1 MRAEAELTFLLHPSA
16 GTWGSEVHL
25 RVDVEGVDGGCGGER
40 CGAAGQAAGNC
51 DALSSSVASSCTLL
65 VYASRHHAL
74 RRVSVHEEVRAAGT
88 YGGEASRATAVLPA
102 SANAELCLPREG
114 CSLSRR
120 IEVQHYSWQPCRRP
134 ICHCSTGNREAMPL
148 AKPSDRL
155 RHSPRGETAAALR
168 HRCGKPDVASVESD
182 ASPSNRPHL
191 FSSSGSGLLE
201 DTLEE
206 EGEGEG
212 DGDRLVLH
220 FDSSSLSTSSPP
232 SASCAEAAIA
242 DEASLASANVA
253 EEANRVSA
261 VELAPNVENLP
272 ASVGPAAVPR
282 ILGSTIEAPTSTTV
296 HRAATESIETS
307 ASRAPRRLLLLY
319 PGSGSAPCSLSTS
332 STGAV
337 QPAAPHSSVLSSA
350 GGSRVLHINAVEAAK
365 ADTLSAAPEQRAP
378 PRMPLLAPTVTTTNT
393 ATEASSSS
401 VNVAATAPSTT
412 LTSAP
417 VESGAPECCEGQ
429 PFLLSFAYPDCLAD
443 GATSSEQPQTL
454 SPALA
459 ALKGR
464 RTVAVCLEF
473 SAVGFSEAAFGPD
486 AVPTAAPCSRGNVAS
501 CGWPLENLSRS
512 VASSELDEHCAAH
525 RISHGYS
532 VIVGDASR
540 QSCCLMCPLVAA
552 VLPGDGAR
560 CYVAPYQLPIS
571 SGTGELHAGPL
582 LDVWVR
588 AVSGRQ
594 LSASQKGH
602 CNAHGFPYSRKEC
615 ALKDQPH
622 TEEGVAKLEGATFAK
637 GVCGLPAVSSLSYE
651 PSRPLFT
658 TVFTA
663 SWLSQ
668 LCCVFTPCHVAMRYY
683 RHPHKHGVL
692 NSRSTRRVMWPS
704 SHLPSLVWVATQ
716 VTQDCIVTHPRF
728 LTGSK
733 SFQPPRSSAI
743 RSDLRYFWLRS
754 DPHQCD
760 ALHRYLCRVFA
771 YWASI
776 ASTPFSA
783 PPSDLC
789 SSPYPD
795 SDAAAAYSPLDIIV
809 TKANP
814 PSLSLRGGA
823 VGTASTVVMA
833 DEALRTAALEVE
845 NAEVG
850 PSSATATSPAAAA
863 GRRRLSPSGLRAR
876 AAITAAVL
884 QHLMW
889 SAVKRVD
896 KSGGDEMSKTADAEG
911 RVEKDPGR
919 AKATLPP
926 PQKQHAALLEEA
938 AASRLVCAARAL
950 AVHWVCG
957 SPSVSRNAP
966 TSLMDFLAEE
976 RLLLSSVLSVGR
988 LLKGA
993 CAGALDPVEAP
1004 TTSRPSALLLFATQY
1019 ASASFAALE
1028 WLSHHAADTQLL
1040 REDGFVSLRLHEAE
1054 RTLLRSAS
1062 ALQAT
1067 SGHGRLAAHRW
1078 STGGCLPFGLRSQM
1092 EEPHPRSCRGDGAP
1106 SAAEAVPQTLLRGR
1120 VNVRIEHAAVMN
1132 AFMVHLEWTTV
1143 RSTAVCNAPPPVRAR
1158 DIHAKVE
1165 LPFLLL
1171 VFVVADDVGG
1181 AEQASSAPSS
1191 TSEDESLMH
1200 TRGVGRC
1207 TARLYQVT
1215 PFSWHL
1221 SAAACAVNGSTARTT
1236 HLLMHALDLVARRP
1250 DVFEG
1255 FHVQA
1260 VTGLGID
1267 ETAAAAAS
1275 AWSRRAAKSDRGC
1288 QGGPLAASAA
1298 ATSRKHEVRAEASP
1312 PCRTGAPFRAVKR
1325 RRACV
1330 SDGEADSDGSEASA
1344 RGADGGRDAKAHDT
1358 DASTLLLRLG
1368 SSRGFH
1374 GTAAA
1379 APSAD
1384 SAPARRPRPAR
1395 GPCEGSS
1402 AASLSLI
1409 DTVRVVPVVVFRQD
1423 AAAPLLEVEVSQAS
1437 QLAAHLARFGR
1448 RAANSTSCS
1457 DKEDGEVQEEAS
1469 RVLHA
1474 LLDHWIGFSSLHA
1487 AAPHYI
1493 EKLRVRQR
1501 QRSLGQIA
1509 HVSGMSANAGALADR
1524 CVLHAYAGLL
1534 RSLLRELAHLPP
1546 SSSLPT
1552 TFSPSASSLPPRF
1565 MSADALRPHVLAPA
1579 CVAKAVEV
1587 AIAEYMRQDVECRKG
1602 LLFSERDAAAQWEL
1616 EETDEEDKR
1625 EGGAGSAA
1633 GMRRRKL
1640 TKQAQQ
1646 RHLQRLHAEMAI
1658 ETSAQM
1664 TWAPLFAQKAALV
1677 RVFYAEVLGE
1687 FPPSSLLLQL
1697 SDQHRATCAKAK
1709 STLFCE
1715 ATGGGVVPWSTSIP
1729 RDIVSSEKSAAF
1741 QSSLRGLLQLRK
1753 AEEEGQL
1760 PPRRGYT
1767 TDPALGSPIRVQ
1779 MTGEPHTKSASPRKL
1794 SSSKLPRA
1802 RGSGVGDA
1810 ADFDL
1815 TVAELAKACAAQLS
1829 HAPSHPLL
1837 HLAGATSTNMCRV
1850 QKSVDRAAPLSV
1862 VDGETTAHLPVQ
1874 LLRASNLL
1882 LWQRGES
1889 TSPTFAPGHVTAAKL
1904 ALPLAQLTMCAEAIL
1919 R

>member
-1 MRAEAELTFLLHPSA
+1 MRAEAELTFLLHPNA

-25 RVDVEGVDGGCGGER
+25 RVDVEGVDGDCGGER

-51 DALSSSVASSCTLL
+51 DALSSPVASSCTLL

-74 RRVSVHEEVRAAGT
+74 RRVFVHEEVRAVGT
-88 YGGEASRATAVLPA
+88 SAGEAPRATAVLPA

-134 ICHCSTGNREAMPL
+134 IRHCSTGNREAMPL

-155 RHSPRGETAAALR
+155 RHPPRGETAAALT
-168 HRCGKPDVASVESD
+168 HCCGKPDVTSVESD
-182 ASPSNRPHL
+182 ASPSNLPHL

-201 DTLEE
+201 DKLEE
-206 EGEGEG
+206 EGEGG
-212 DGDRLVLH
+212 GGDRLVLH

-232 SASCAEAAIA
+232 SASCAEAVIA
-242 DEASLASANVA
+242 DEASLASATVA

-261 VELAPNVENLP
+261 VELAPSVESLP
-272 ASVGPAAVPR
+272 APVGPAAVPR
-282 ILGSTIEAPTSTTV
+282 ILGAAIEASTSTTV

-307 ASRAPRRLLLLY
+307 VSRAPRRLLLLC
-319 PGSGSAPCSLSTS
+319 PGSGNAPCSLSTS
-332 STGAV
+332 SSGAV
-337 QPAAPHSSVLSSA
+337 QPAAPRSSVLSSA
-350 GGSRVLHINAVEAAK
+350 GGSRVLHINAVDAAK
-365 ADTLSAAPEQRAP
+365 ADTLSAVPSQKAPLTT
-378 PRMPLLAPTVTTTNT
+378 PLLAPAVTTTNA

-417 VESGAPECCEGQ
+417 AESGAPESCEEQ
-429 PFLLSFAYPDCLAD
+429 PFLLSFAYPDFLAE
-443 GATSSEQPQTL
+443 GATPAEQPQTL

-459 ALKGR
+459 ALKGL
-464 RTVAVCLEF
+464 RTVAVYLEF
-473 SAVGFSEAAFGPD
+473 SAVGFSEATFGPD
-486 AVPTAAPCSRGNVAS
+486 DVPIATPCSRGNVAS
-501 CGWPLENLSRS
+501 CGWQRENFSRS
-512 VASSELDEHCAAH
+512 VASSELDEHCTAH
-525 RISHGYS
+525 RVSHGYS

-540 QSCCLMCPLVAA
+540 QSCCWMCPLVAA
-552 VLPGDGAR
+552 VLPGDGA
-560 CYVAPYQLPIS
+560 CCSVAPYQLPIS
-571 SGTGELHAGPL
+571 SGKGELHAGPL

-594 LSASQKGH
+594 LSAPQKGH
-602 CNAHGFPYSRKEC
+602 RNAHGFPYSRKEC

-622 TEEGVAKLEGATFAK
+622 PQEGVAKLEGATFAK
-637 GVCGLPAVSSLSYE
+637 GVCGAPAVSLSYE

-668 LCCVFTPCHVAMRYY
+668 LCCVFTPCRVAMRYY
-683 RHPHKHGVL
+683 RHPLTHDVL
-692 NSRSTRRVMWPS
+692 NPRSARRVMWPS

-733 SFQPPRSSAI
+733 SSQPPRSSEI
-743 RSDLRYFWLRS
+743 RGGLRYFWLRS

-771 YWASI
+771 RWAST
-776 ASTPFSA
+776 ASTPFWAS
-783 PPSDLC
+783 PSHLC
-789 SSPYPD
+789 SSSYPG
-795 SDAAAAYSPLDIIV
+795 SDAVAAYFPLDIIV

-850 PSSATATSPAAAA
+850 PSSATATPPATAA
-863 GRRRLSPSGLRAR
+863 GRRRLSPSALRAR
-876 AAITAAVL
+876 TAITAAVL

-889 SAVKRVD
+889 GAVKWVD
-896 KSGGDEMSKTADAEG
+896 KSGEGEMPRTADAEG

-926 PQKQHAALLEEA
+926 PRKQHATLLEKGA
-938 AASRLVCAARAL
+938 DSRLVCAARAL

-993 CAGALDPVEAP
+993 CAGALDPVEVP
-1004 TTSRPSALLLFATQY
+1004 TTSRQSALLRFATQY
-1019 ASASFAALE
+1019 ASASFAALG

-1078 STGGCLPFGLRSQM
+1078 STGEGLPFGLCSQV
-1092 EEPHPRSCRGDGAP
+1092 EEPYPRSSRGDGAP
-1106 SAAEAVPQTLLRGR
+1106 SAAEAVPQMLLRGK
-1120 VNVRIEHAAVMN
+1120 VNVRIEHTAVMN

-1143 RSTAVCNAPPPVRAR
+1143 GSTVVCDAPPPVRSQ

-1181 AEQASSAPSS
+1181 AAQASSAPSL
-1191 TSEDESLMH
+1191 TSDDESLMR
-1200 TRGVGRC
+1200 TRGVGGC

-1221 SAAACAVNGSTARTT
+1221 SAAACAANGSTAHTT

-1275 AWSRRAAKSDRGC
+1275 ARSRRTAKRARGRR
-1288 QGGPLAASAA
+1288 GGPLAASAA
-1298 ATSRKHEVRAEASP
+1298 AASRKHEVRAEAAP

-1330 SDGEADSDGSEASA
+1330 SDGEADSDGSETSA
-1344 RGADGGRDAKAHDT
+1344 RGEDGGRDAKAHDA
-1358 DASTLLLRLG
+1358 DASTLVLRLG

-1379 APSAD
+1379 VPSAD
-1384 SAPARRPRPAR
+1384 SAPARRPRPDS

-1402 AASLSLI
+1402 VTSLSFI

-1423 AAAPLLEVEVSQAS
+1423 AAAPLLEVDVSQAS
-1437 QLAAHLARFGR
+1437 QLAAHLARLGR

-1457 DKEDGEVQEEAS
+1457 DKDDGEAQEEAS

-1509 HVSGMSANAGALADR
+1509 QLGGMSANAGALADR
-1524 CVLHAYAGLL
+1524 CVLHAYTGVL
-1534 RSLLRELAHLPP
+1534 RSLWRELAHLPP

-1552 TFSPSASSLPPRF
+1552 TFSPSASSPPPRF

-1579 CVAKAVEV
+1579 CVARAVEV
-1587 AIAEYMRQDVECRKG
+1587 AIAEYVRQDVECRRG
-1602 LLFSERDAAAQWEL
+1602 FLFLERDAAAQWEL
-1616 EETDEEDKR
+1616 EEADEEDKR

-1640 TKQAQQ
+1640 TKQTQQ
-1646 RHLQRLHAEMAI
+1646 CHRQRLQAEMAI
-1658 ETSAQM
+1658 ETAAHM
-1664 TWAPLFAQKAALV
+1664 TWAPLFTQKAALV

-1687 FPPSSLLLQL
+1687 FPPSSLLLQ
-1697 SDQHRATCAKAK
+1697 SGDQHRATCAKAK

-1715 ATGGGVVPWSTSIP
+1715 AAGGVVVPWSTSIP
-1729 RDIVSSEKSAAF
+1729 RDIVASVKSAAL

-1753 AEEEGQL
+1753 AEEEGRP
-1760 PPRRGYT
+1760 PPRRVDT
-1767 TDPALGSPIRVQ
+1767 TAPAFGSAIRLQ
-1779 MTGEPHTKSASPRKL
+1779 LTGEPHTKFASPRRL
-1794 SSSKLPRA
+1794 SSSKLPRGRA
-1802 RGSGVGDA
+1802 SGVGDA
-1810 ADFDL
+1810 ADLDL
-1815 TVAELAKACAAQLS
+1815 TVVELAKACAAQLS
-1829 HAPSHPLL
+1829 HAPSHPRL
-1837 HLAGATSTNMCRV
+1837 HLAGATSTNMCRA
-1850 QKSVDRAAPLSV
+1850 QKSADKAAPLSV
-1862 VDGETTAHLPVQ
+1862 VDGDTAAHLSVQ
-1874 LLRASNLL
+1874 LLRASDLL
-1882 LWQRGES
+1882 FWPRGES
-1889 TSPTFAPGHVTAAKL
+1889 ASPTFAPGHVTAAKL
-1904 ALPLAQLTMCAEAIL
+1904 ALPLAQLMMCAEAIL

>member
-25 RVDVEGVDGGCGGER
+25 RVDVEGGDGDCGGER

-74 RRVSVHEEVRAAGT
+74 RRVFVHEEVRAAGT
-88 YGGEASRATAVLPA
+88 SGGEVPRATAVLPA

-134 ICHCSTGNREAMPL
+134 IRHCSTGNREAMPL
-148 AKPSDRL
+148 AKPSDRR
-155 RHSPRGETAAALR
+155 RHSPRGETAAVLT
-168 HRCGKPDVASVESD
+168 HRFGEPGVTSVESD
-182 ASPSNRPHL
+182 ASPFNRPHL
-191 FSSSGSGLLE
+191 FSSSASGLLE
-201 DTLEE
+201 ATLEE
-206 EGEGEG
+206 EGEGG
-212 DGDRLVLH
+212 GGDRLVLH

-261 VELAPNVENLP
+261 VELAPSVESLP
-272 ASVGPAAVPR
+272 APVGPAAVPR
-282 ILGSTIEAPTSTTV
+282 ILRAGIEASTSTTV
-296 HRAATESIETS
+296 HKVATESIETS
-307 ASRAPRRLLLLY
+307 VSRAPRRLLLLC

-332 STGAV
+332 SSGVV
-337 QPAAPHSSVLSSA
+337 QPAAPCSSVVSSA
-350 GGSRVLHINAVEAAK
+350 GGSRVLHINAVDAAK
-365 ADTLSAAPEQRAP
+365 ADTLSAAPAQKAP
-378 PRMPLLAPTVTTTNT
+378 TTTPLLAPAVTTTNA
-393 ATEASSSS
+393 ATEASCSS

-443 GATSSEQPQTL
+443 GATPEEQPQTL
-454 SPALA
+454 SPALT

-464 RTVAVCLEF
+464 RTFAVHLEF
-473 SAVGFSEAAFGPD
+473 SAVGFSEATFGPG
-486 AVPTAAPCSRGNVAS
+486 AVPTAAPCSWGNVAS
-501 CGWPLENLSRS
+501 CGWPRENLSRS

-525 RISHGYS
+525 RVSHGYS

-540 QSCCLMCPLVAA
+540 QSCCWMCPLVAA

-571 SGTGELHAGPL
+571 SGAGELHAGPL

-594 LSASQKGH
+594 LSAPQTGH
-602 CNAHGFPYSRKEC
+602 RNAHGFPYSRKEC

-622 TEEGVAKLEGATFAK
+622 PQEGVAKLEVATFAK
-637 GVCGLPAVSSLSYE
+637 GVCGVPAVSSLSYE
-651 PSRPLFT
+651 PSRPLLT

-668 LCCVFTPCHVAMRYY
+668 LCCVFTPGRVAMRYY
-683 RHPHKHGVL
+683 RHPHTHDVL
-692 NSRSTRRVMWPS
+692 NPRSTRRVMWPS

-728 LTGSK
+728 LAGSK
-733 SFQPPRSSAI
+733 SSQPPCSSEI
-743 RSDLRYFWLRS
+743 RGGLRYFWLRS

-771 YWASI
+771 CWAST

-783 PPSDLC
+783 SPSHLW

-795 SDAAAAYSPLDIIV
+795 SDAVAAYSPLDIIV

-850 PSSATATSPAAAA
+850 LPSATATPPGAAA
-863 GRRRLSPSGLRAR
+863 GRRRLSPSALRAR

-889 SAVKRVD
+889 SAVKWVD
-896 KSGGDEMSKTADAEG
+896 KSGEGEMSRTADVEG

-919 AKATLPP
+919 ANATPP
-926 PQKQHAALLEEA
+926 PPRKQHATLLEAA

-957 SPSVSRNAP
+957 SPSVSRNTP

-993 CAGALDPVEAP
+993 CAGALDPFEAP
-1004 TTSRPSALLLFATQY
+1004 TTLRQSALLRFATQY
-1019 ASASFAALE
+1019 ASASFAALG

-1054 RTLLRSAS
+1054 LTLLRSVS
-1062 ALQAT
+1062 ALQGT

-1078 STGGCLPFGLRSQM
+1078 STGEYLPFGLCPQV
-1092 EEPHPRSCRGDGAP
+1092 EEPHPRSSRGDGAP

-1143 RSTAVCNAPPPVRAR
+1143 GSTAVCDAPPPVRAQ

-1165 LPFLLL
+1165 VPFLLL

-1181 AEQASSAPSS
+1181 AAQASSAPSS
-1191 TSEDESLMH
+1191 TSDDESLMR
-1200 TRGVGRC
+1200 TRGVGGC

-1221 SAAACAVNGSTARTT
+1221 SAAACAANGSKARIT

-1255 FHVQA
+1255 LHVQA
-1260 VTGLGID
+1260 VTGLGIH

-1275 AWSRRAAKSDRGC
+1275 ARSRRTAKRARGR

-1298 ATSRKHEVRAEASP
+1298 AASRKHEERAEAAP
-1312 PCRTGAPFRAVKR
+1312 PCRTEAPFRAVKR

-1330 SDGEADSDGSEASA
+1330 SDGEADSDGSETCA
-1344 RGADGGRDAKAHDT
+1344 RGEDGGRDAKAYDT
-1358 DASTLLLRLG
+1358 DASTLVRRLG

-1374 GTAAA
+1374 GAAA
-1379 APSAD
+1379 AVPSAD
-1384 SAPARRPRPAR
+1384 TAPARRPRPDS
-1395 GPCEGSS
+1395 GPCEDSS
-1402 AASLSLI
+1402 AASLSFI

-1448 RAANSTSCS
+1448 RAASSTSCS
-1457 DKEDGEVQEEAS
+1457 DKEDGEGQEEAS
-1469 RVLHA
+1469 RVLRA

-1509 HVSGMSANAGALADR
+1509 QLSDMSANAGALADR
-1524 CVLHAYAGLL
+1524 CVLHAYANLL
-1534 RSLLRELAHLPP
+1534 RSLWRELAHLPP
-1546 SSSLPT
+1546 SSSLPAP
-1552 TFSPSASSLPPRF
+1552 FSPSASSLPPRF

-1579 CVAKAVEV
+1579 CVARAVEV
-1587 AIAEYMRQDVECRKG
+1587 AIAEYVRQDVECRRA
-1602 LLFSERDAAAQWEL
+1602 LLFLERDAAALWKL
-1616 EETDEEDKR
+1616 EEADEEDKR

-1640 TKQAQQ
+1640 TKQTQQ
-1646 RHLQRLHAEMAI
+1646 RHRQRLQAEMAI
-1658 ETSAQM
+1658 ETAAQM
-1664 TWAPLFAQKAALV
+1664 TWAPLFTHKAALV
-1677 RVFYAEVLGE
+1677 GVFYAEVLGE
-1687 FPPSSLLLQL
+1687 FSPSSQLLQ
-1697 SDQHRATCAKAK
+1697 SGDQHRATCAKAK

-1729 RDIVSSEKSAAF
+1729 RDIVASEKSAAF
-1741 QSSLRGLLQLRK
+1741 QSSLRSLLHLRK
-1753 AEEEGQL
+1753 AEEEEQP
-1760 PPRRGYT
+1760 PPRRGDT
-1767 TDPALGSPIRVQ
+1767 TGPAFGSAIRLQ
-1779 MTGEPHTKSASPRKL
+1779 LTGEPHTKSASPCKM

-1802 RGSGVGDA
+1802 RESGVGDA
-1810 ADFDL
+1810 ADLDV

-1829 HAPSHPLL
+1829 HAPSHPRL

-1850 QKSVDRAAPLSV
+1850 QKSVDKAAPLSV
-1862 VDGETTAHLPVQ
+1862 VDGDTVAHLSVQ
-1874 LLRASNLL
+1874 LLRAGDLL
-1882 LWQRGES
+1882 LWSRSES
-1889 TSPTFAPGHVTAAKL
+1889 ASPTFAPGHVTAAKL
-1904 ALPLAQLTMCAEAIL
+1904 ALPLAQLMMCAEAIL